1 MKGFIKFLLGLVTAL
16 FGVVII
22 KRIIASPSSGLVS
35 PISVYKSLTELNDRQ
50 NKILQ
55 RITKSKVLLPSQ
67 IYGIFPEVSTRT
79 LRRDMNVL
87 ISKDLVIQEG
97 STKDT
102 RYILNN

>member
-1 MKGFIKFLLGLVTAL
+1 MKGFIKFLLGVITAL
-16 FGVVII
+16 FGVVLI
-22 KRIIASPSSGLVS
+22 KRVINSQPIERTS
-35 PISVYKSLTELNDRQ
+35 PISVYKSLTELNERQ

-55 RITKSKVLLPSQ
+55 RITKSKILLPSQ
-67 IYGIFPEVSTRT
+67 IYEIFPDVSTRT

>member
-1 MKGFIKFLLGLVTAL
+1 MKGFIKFLLGVLSAIFGFLLVRSLLDRTP
-16 FGVVII
+16 V
-22 KRIIASPSSGLVS
+22 RNSS
-35 PISVYKSLTELNDRQ
+35 PITVYKSLSELNERQ

-55 RITKSKVLLPSQ
+55 QITKSKILLPSE
-67 IYGIFPEVSTRT
+67 IYSIFPEVSTRT

-87 ISKDLVIQEG
+87 ISKNLVIQEG